1 MATIKT
7 ANNADAITL
16 TQKQLNKLHEGL
28 GTDGED
34 AITANDLMR
43 LI

>member
-16 TQKQLNKLHEGL
+16 TPKQLNKLHEGL
-28 GTDGED
+28 GTDGE
-34 AITANDLMR
+34 R
-43 LI
+43 CYYGE